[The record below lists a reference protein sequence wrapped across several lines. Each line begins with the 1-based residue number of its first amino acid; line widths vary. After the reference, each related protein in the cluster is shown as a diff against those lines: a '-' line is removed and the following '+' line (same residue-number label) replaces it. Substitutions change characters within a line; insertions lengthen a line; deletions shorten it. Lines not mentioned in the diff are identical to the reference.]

1 MFDHTGISLVHKY
14 VAGTSRDPME
24 LLTKS
29 AAGLTFIGAMYSFEK
44 DNLEEGL
51 GMFQER
57 SSDGTIRN
65 RTYDFPYSFYKAIG
79 RLAAYAVRDGE
90 IPRAALEEV
99 GAVFGPQQLTR
110 QLGDSV
116 KASYDLLYDLA
127 TAEDLETKKAL
138 ADVVQKSAAM
148 YVSGYTRPIDPVNTV
163 VSLMKGEDYVS
174 PDRKQGHEW
183 LNNSLRYSDEILD
196 AMDIYTKPE
205 GKERP
210 LAISKDR
217 VPIGRIFGFREELAQ
232 TPAQQMFNEAGLA
245 QWRTGI
251 RVSIPETANEVSR
264 LITPLINMKAADL
277 LETTAWSQG
286 TGAERREYISNLIS
300 QAKADIRDILESSL
314 NPEDTKSSLLLKLGE
329 GNFISRK
336 ELDKMLRDLGLGDN
350 PVDLDLQQLQLLV
363 GIIETEKDIEKDTKK
378 ILGLK

>member
-1 MFDHTGISLVHKY
+1 
-14 VAGTSRDPME
+14 
-24 LLTKS
+24 
-29 AAGLTFIGAMYSFEK
+29 
-44 DNLEEGL
+44 
-51 GMFQER
+51 
-57 SSDGTIRN
+57 
-65 RTYDFPYSFYKAIG
+65 
-79 RLAAYAVRDGE
+79 
-90 IPRAALEEV
+90 
-99 GAVFGPQQLTR
+99 
-110 QLGDSV
+110 
-116 KASYDLLYDLA
+116 
-127 TAEDLETKKAL
+127 
-138 ADVVQKSAAM
+138 
-148 YVSGYTRPIDPVNTV
+148 
-163 VSLMKGEDYVS
+163 MKGEDYVS

-183 LNNSLRYSDEILD
+183 LNNSLRYTDEILD

-210 LAISKDR
+210 LATGKDR

-277 LETTAWSQG
+277 LETSAWSQG
-286 TGAERREYISNLIS
+286 TGAKRREYISNLIS

-314 NPEDTKSSLLLKLGE
+314 NPDDTKSSLLLKLGE

>member
-1 MFDHTGISLVHKY
+1 
-14 VAGTSRDPME
+14 ME

-90 IPRAALEEV
+90 IPRAAMEEV

-127 TAEDLETKKAL
+127 TAEDIETKKAL

-183 LNNSLRYSDEILD
+183 LNNSLRYTDEILD

-210 LAISKDR
+210 LAVSKDR

-277 LETTAWSQG
+277 LETSAWSQG
-286 TGAERREYISNLIS
+286 TGAKRREYISNLIS

-314 NPEDTKSSLLLKLGE
+314 NPEDTKASLLLKLGE